1 MEDAG
6 SEKDVSCDVERVSD
20 VLDGTE
26 EDVSCDV
33 EGMEADVWNEED
45 MAVESETLSKVGVD
59 VDGSSAGG
67 EDTGESFSL
76 PVAASEFV
84 GSCPEIAD
92 SSP

>member
-6 SEKDVSCDVERVSD
+6 SEKDVSCDAEGVSD

-33 EGMEADVWNEED
+33 KGMDADVWNEED
-45 MAVESETLSKVGVD
+45 MAVDSETLSNVGVD
-59 VDGSSAGG
+59 VDGSWAGA
-67 EDTGESFSL
+67 EDTGDSISL
-76 PVAASEFV
+76 PVAASGFA